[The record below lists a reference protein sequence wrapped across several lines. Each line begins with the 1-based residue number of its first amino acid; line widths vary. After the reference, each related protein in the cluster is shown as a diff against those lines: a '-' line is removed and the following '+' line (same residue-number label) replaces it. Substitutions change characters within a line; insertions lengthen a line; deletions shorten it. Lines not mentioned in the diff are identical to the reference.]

1 MKKPKGPKI
10 ASVEIAEASPRT
22 LSKSNVELSAE
33 EMAILEIE
41 IAWLHWRSDFRRI
54 VVSSGQLRTPW
65 RNIFEADA
73 ILSLIAYRWLTHSP
87 ITLKEIATYLSEFS
101 TEPTISRHIDD
112 MEFAGMLE
120 RVRDPSDNR
129 RLLLI
134 PTERLLIVGRNF
146 LQARLKLMK
155 DKGFDIGHPKP
166 E

>member
-1 MKKPKGPKI
+1 MKKPKAIKTV
-10 ASVEIAEASPRT
+10 SEEIAKAAPRT
-22 LSKSNVELSAE
+22 LSKSSVELTAE

-41 IAWLHWRSDFRRI
+41 VAWLHWRSDFRRA
-54 VVSSGQLRTPW
+54 VVASGQLRTPW

-73 ILSLIAYRWLTHSP
+73 ILSLIAHRWLTKAP

-101 TEPTISRHIDD
+101 TEATISRHIDD

-120 RVRDPSDNR
+120 KIKDPADNR

-146 LQARLKLMK
+146 LQAKIMFMK
-155 DKGFDIGHPKP
+155 NKGFIPDPIDSN
-166 E
+166 

>member
-1 MKKPKGPKI
+1 MKKPKIPKI
-10 ASVEIAEASPRT
+10 ASEQISEASART

-33 EMAILEIE
+33 EMAVLEID
-41 IAWLHWRSDFRRI
+41 IAWLHWRSDFRKI

-73 ILSLIAYRWLTHSP
+73 ILSLIAYRWLTQAP

-101 TEPTISRHIDD
+101 TEATISRHIDD
-112 MEFAGMLE
+112 MEFSGMLE
-120 RVRDPSDNR
+120 RVRDPADNR

-146 LQARLKLMK
+146 LQARLKLLK
-155 DKGFDIGHPKP
+155 DKGFGLSHPDRK
-166 E
+166 